1 MDDVRRPD
9 AIGPGLALEDLT
21 VGMTASYR
29 HTVTAADVQ
38 AFADVSGDHNPV
50 HLDEDF
56 ARTTRF
62 NGRIAHGMLS
72 ASFVSTTIASR
83 LPGPGTIYLSQ
94 NLVFRAPVRIGDTV
108 EVRVEVVEL
117 VPERHRARL
126 ACTCTVAGEVVLDG
140 EATVKVPTRADSPP
154 LL

>member
-1 MDDVRRPD
+1 MDDVRRLD
-9 AIGPGLALEDLT
+9 EGRVGFALEDLT

-29 HTVTAADVQ
+29 HTVTDGDVQ
-38 AFADVSGDHNPV
+38 KFADLSGDHNPV
-50 HLDEDF
+50 HLDDAF

-94 NLVFRAPVRIGDTV
+94 NLSFKAPVRIGDTV
-108 EVRVEVVEL
+108 EARV
-117 VPERHRARL
+117 
-126 ACTCTVAGEVVLDG
+126 TVLDIVREKGRVKLKTQCLVG
-140 EATVKVPTRADSPP
+140 ETVVIDGDATVWVPARG
-154 LL
+154 